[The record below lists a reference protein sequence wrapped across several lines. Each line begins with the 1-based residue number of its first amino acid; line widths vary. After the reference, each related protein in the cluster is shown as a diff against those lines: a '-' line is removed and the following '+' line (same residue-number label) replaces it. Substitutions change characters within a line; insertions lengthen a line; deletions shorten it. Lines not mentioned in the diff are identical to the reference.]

1 MWVLSLGQEDPLE
14 KEMAT
19 HSNILAWEIPWTEEP
34 GELCES
40 DTTKWLNH
48 NYIVIQRTYLKHLT
62 LRWVTRESF
71 IEKVVILSRAPWVS
85 RAQRLSVFPIS
96 LNTGNSLHSAS
107 DLSWG
112 PVGRFKQLLIRQRRG
127 CKTRE
132 KQTRAAL
139 GQGKTDNVFKLFC
152 RYWKPLQVGELLR
165 CPQACRP
172 QTIWTWRLIMQT
184 PTYLTANP
192 SEEWKPVTVLILVTY
207 PWPPVLPI
215 KTSSYSPGKE
225 AQLLKHE
232 PAVLLLCLAKK

>member
-1 MWVLSLGQEDPLE
+1 MSDKGKFYRKSRDTEQGPMGLQGTKTFCVPHFFEYRKQPSFSLHDL
-14 KEMAT
+14 
-19 HSNILAWEIPWTEEP
+19 
-34 GELCES
+34 
-40 DTTKWLNH
+40 
-48 NYIVIQRTYLKHLT
+48 
-62 LRWVTRESF
+62 
-71 IEKVVILSRAPWVS
+71 PWV
-85 RAQRLSVFPIS
+85 
-96 LNTGNSLHSAS
+96 
-107 DLSWG
+107 